1 MKGIFVSTG
10 LQLAARGLAALAHCV
25 NGRSLPISGTRSF
38 PVCFMQASSVHC
50 FAGFS
55 PGAFFCNPQAAIRK
69 LRSDGCW
76 QGARRGWTFLVAAS
90 CLCSHSPDGR
100 DDRCVMA
107 AWGARSR
114 PSGELEQRHSN
125 VQPRSSGRQSLT
137 LTITLTRPSSPSR

>member
-55 PGAFFCNPQAAIRK
+55 PPASSAIRK
-69 LRSDGCW
+69 LQS
-76 QGARRGWTFLVAAS
+76 AS
-90 CLCSHSPDGR
+90 CEA
-100 DDRCVMA
+100 MA
-107 AWGARSR
+107 VGKERAVVG
-114 PSGELEQRHSN
+114 
-125 VQPRSSGRQSLT
+125 RSSWPPHVSARIRLT
-137 LTITLTRPSSPSR
+137 AETIAA